1 MKKDIRKIVANA
13 LNEIGDIEFV
23 KAVSDRLARSEGN
36 VSVEPLKTPLFAI
49 LAKR

>member
-13 LNEIGDIEFV
+13 LAEIGDIEFV

-36 VSVEPLKTPLFAI
+36 TGTEPLKTPLFAM